1 MRTDRAEQN
10 YRDRVAR
17 IVAVIVADP
26 MAEHRFEDLARMA
39 HFSPYHF
46 HRVYSSIAGETVA
59 ATVRRVRLALA
70 TRLLE
75 NGAESIAQVA
85 LAVGYESPQAF
96 TRAFGQFTGQSPS
109 EFKGRMH
116 RLELNAGEARHE
128 SGTQTAPTVRIV
140 DRPAQRV
147 YALRHRGPLA
157 TIPHTQRRLHLHC
170 ATNAVSESL
179 GVSYGDPEDAE
190 GFRYYAAALSP
201 KPWPFVDAEIEM
213 LDIPAGRYA
222 LHCLFGPYTRIS
234 AAINALYS
242 RWLPSS
248 GYEPDDRPT
257 LEHYLNSP
265 RTAIQA
271 DLRTGLLIPIRCASA
286 Q

>member
-10 YRDRVAR
+10 YRERVAR

-26 MAEHRFEDLARMA
+26 MAAHRLEDLARMA

-46 HRVYSSIAGETVA
+46 HRVYSSVAGETVA

-75 NGAESIAQVA
+75 NGAENITQVA
-85 LAVGYESPQAF
+85 LAAGYDSPQAF

-109 EFKGRMH
+109 EFKRQMH
-116 RLELNAGEARHE
+116 RLELNADQARHE
-128 SGTQTAPTVRIV
+128 SGTPAAPTVRIV

-157 TIPHTQRRLHLHC
+157 TIPHTQRRLRLHS
-170 ATNAVSESL
+170 ATYAVSESL
-179 GVSYGDPEDAE
+179 GASYGDHEDAE

-201 KPWPFVDAEIEM
+201 EPWPIVDAEIEM

-222 LHCLFGPYTRIS
+222 LHCLAGPYARIS

-242 RWLPSS
+242 RWLPGS

-271 DLRTGLLIPIRCASA
+271 DLRTDLLIPIRSA
-286 Q
+286 RAQ